1 MKFFLKIAGIFI
13 LLVSCEKQKEDKIL
27 DFQTPFEVSKGE
39 ETATYKEVIDFY
51 IRLAKEFPDIN
62 VQNVGE
68 TDNGYPLHMVTY
80 NPDGDF
86 NFQKISK
93 NKIFI
98 LINNG
103 IHPGESDGID
113 ATMLLYRDLVTK
125 KIMPP
130 KNTVLVTIP
139 VYNVAGAL
147 NRNTTTRVNQ
157 NGPKSYGFRG
167 NAQNYDLNRDF
178 IKTDTKN
185 SRTFAAIYHLVK
197 PDIFIENHVSNGADY
212 QYTLTHLL
220 TQHNKLGGE
229 LGTYLNEELM
239 PKLETALLD
248 SRWDIS
254 PYVNVYNTSPE
265 NGFSQFMDSP
275 RYSSGYTTLWNT
287 LGMMVETHMLKP
299 YAQRVEGTYQL
310 MTKVIGIAETDIQ
323 KIKSLRKE
331 TSKYFMELDNYPLH
345 WTLDSTKVTPINF
358 KGFEV
363 ELLPSEITGFPRLK
377 YDRTRPYT
385 KEIPYYNS
393 FVSSHSVKVP
403 AAYIIGKGWSRVIDL
418 LELNQIT
425 VETLTK
431 DTTIL
436 VESYKI
442 DSYKTVTSAFE
453 GHYPHFNT
461 AVKASLK
468 KVKFS
473 QGDYIVSTS
482 QPGIRYLLETLE
494 PEGTDSFFNWNFF
507 DAILQ
512 RKEHI
517 SPYVFE
523 DIALEILNSSPR
535 IKETFLFKKATDKEF
550 SASWEAQLNWLYEKS
565 DYSEPSYLQY
575 PIYRVLKDSL
585 PVTE

>member
-1 MKFFLKIAGIFI
+1 MKFFLKIVSIFI
-13 LLVSCEKQKEDKIL
+13 LFASCEKQKKDKVL

-93 NKIFI
+93 KKIII

-125 KIMPP
+125 KIIPP

-147 NRNTTTRVNQ
+147 NRNATTRVNQ

-185 SRTFAAIYHLVK
+185 SRTFASIYHLVD
-197 PDIFIENHVSNGADY
+197 PDIFIDNHVSNGADY

-220 TQHNKLGGE
+220 TQHNKLGSK
-229 LGTYLNEELM
+229 LGTYLNEEFM
-239 PKLETALLD
+239 PILETALSD
-248 SRWDIS
+248 SGWDIS
-254 PYVNVYNTSPE
+254 PYVNIYNTSPE

-310 MTKVIGIAETDIQ
+310 MTKVIGIAETDMQ

-331 TSKYFMELDNYPLH
+331 TSKYFMEIEDYPLQ
-345 WTLDSTKVTPINF
+345 WTLDSTKITPLNF
-358 KGFEV
+358 KGFEANSV
-363 ELLPSEITGFPRLK
+363 PSEITGFSRLK
-377 YDRTRPYT
+377 YDRTKPYT
-385 KEIPYYNS
+385 KEVPYYNS
-393 FVSSHSVKVP
+393 FISSRSVKVP
-403 AAYIIGKGWSRVIDL
+403 ATYIIKKGWSRIIDL

-425 VETLTK
+425 VETLSK

-442 DSYKTVTSAFE
+442 ESYKTASNPFE

-461 AVKASLK
+461 SVRASLK
-468 KVKFS
+468 KVKFA
-473 QGDYIVSTS
+473 QGDYIVSTN
-482 QPGIRYLLETLE
+482 QPGIRYILETLE
-494 PEGTDSFFNWNFF
+494 PEAIDSFFNWNFF

-512 RKEHI
+512 RKEHF

-550 SASWEAQLNWLYEKS
+550 SGSWEAQLNWLYEKS
-565 DYSEPSYLQY
+565 EYSEPSYLQY

-585 PVTE
+585 PDSE